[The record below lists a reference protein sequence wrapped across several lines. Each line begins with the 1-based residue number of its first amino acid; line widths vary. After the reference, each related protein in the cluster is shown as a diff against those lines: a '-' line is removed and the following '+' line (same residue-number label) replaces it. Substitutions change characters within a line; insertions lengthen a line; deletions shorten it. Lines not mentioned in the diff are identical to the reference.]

1 MMENGSSGVA
11 KAGLKE
17 RARKKGGSE
26 GGEGENNALKK

>member
-17 RARKKGGSE
+17 KARKKGGNE
-26 GGEGENNALKK
+26 GGEGGKNALKK